1 MYDPHHATDSVSD
14 TAIANDK
21 PVPGGNRA
29 RSKER
34 NRLKI
39 LESAATLFRERG
51 FEAATLR
58 DIARAAGLSTG
69 ALFANFA
76 DKNEIFLTVLESE
89 NNRVIRAMREAHD
102 EKLDLVARLH
112 AQLMRG
118 YEATQHNARIVLSA
132 FVMKWS
138 QGQSPVNEVGQMSD
152 MIRFVLL
159 DTLKQAQTR
168 NEVPQ
173 AVNAECAAEVLED
186 LCLANLRRAYQ
197 ASDDSGAFDM
207 DKLAKSLTA
216 QIALVISGL
225 KAA

>member
-1 MYDPHHATDSVSD
+1 MYDPHHPTDPVSE
-14 TAIANDK
+14 TAIASDK
-21 PVPGGNRA
+21 PAPAGNRA
-29 RSKER
+29 KSKER

-89 NNRVIRAMREAHD
+89 NTRVIRTMRDALD
-102 EKLDLVARLH
+102 EKLDLVSRLH
-112 AQLMRG
+112 TQLMRG

-138 QGQSPVNEVGQMSD
+138 QGQTPVNQVGQMSD
-152 MIRFVLL
+152 LIRFVLL
-159 DTLKQAQTR
+159 DTLKAAQAR

-173 AVNAECAAEVLED
+173 SVNVECASEVLED

-197 ASDDSGAFDM
+197 GSDDSGAFDM
-207 DKLAKSLTA
+207 ERLAKSLNA
-216 QIALVISGL
+216 QIALVVAGL

>member
-1 MYDPHHATDSVSD
+1 MYDPHHTTDPVSD
-14 TAIANDK
+14 TAIASDK
-21 PVPGGNRA
+21 PVPTGNRA
-29 RSKER
+29 KSKER

-76 DKNEIFLTVLESE
+76 DKNEIFLTVLEAE
-89 NNRVIRAMREAHD
+89 NTRVIGTMRDSHD

-112 AQLMRG
+112 TQLMRG

-132 FVMKWS
+132 FVMTWS

-152 MIRFVLL
+152 LIRFALL
-159 DTLKQAQTR
+159 DTLKSAQTR
-168 NEVPQ
+168 KEVPQ
-173 AVNAECAAEVLED
+173 GVDIAVAAEVLED

-197 ASDDSGAFDM
+197 TSDESGAFDM

-216 QIALVISGL
+216 QIALVVAGL

>member
-1 MYDPHHATDSVSD
+1 MYEPNPITPSASHLASAEDRPMPA
-14 TAIANDK
+14 
-21 PVPGGNRA
+21 GNRA
-29 RSKER
+29 KSKER

-152 MIRFVLL
+152 LIRFALL
-159 DTLKQAQTR
+159 DTLKAAQAHK
-168 NEVPQ
+168 ELPQ
-173 AVNAECAAEVLED
+173 NVNVECAAEVLED

>member
-1 MYDPHHATDSVSD
+1 MYDPHHTTDPVSD
-14 TAIANDK
+14 TAIASDK
-21 PVPGGNRA
+21 PVLAGNRA
-29 RSKER
+29 KSKER

-89 NNRVIRAMREAHD
+89 NSRVIRAMREAYD
-102 EKLDLVARLH
+102 EKLDLVTRLH
-112 AQLMRG
+112 TQLMRG
-118 YEATQHNARIVLSA
+118 YEATQHNARMVLSA

-138 QGQSPVNEVGQMSD
+138 QGQAPVNEVGKMSD

-159 DTLKQAQTR
+159 DTLKAAQTEK
-168 NEVPQ
+168 EVPQ
-173 AVNAECAAEVLED
+173 AVDIACAAEVLED

-197 ASDDSGAFDM
+197 ASDESGAFDM

>member
-1 MYDPHHATDSVSD
+1 MYDPQHTTAPVSD
-14 TAIANDK
+14 TAITSDK
-21 PVPGGNRA
+21 PVPTGNRA
-29 RSKER
+29 KSKER

-69 ALFANFA
+69 ALFANFS

-89 NNRVIRAMREAHD
+89 NNRVVRAMRDAHD
-102 EKLDLVARLH
+102 EKLDLVSRLQ

-152 MIRFVLL
+152 LVRFVLL
-159 DTLKQAQTR
+159 DTLKLAQSR
-168 NEVPQ
+168 KEVPQ
-173 AVNAECAAEVLED
+173 AVNVECAAEVLED

-197 ASDDSGAFDM
+197 SSDESGAFDM
-207 DKLAKSLTA
+207 DKLAKSMTS
-216 QIALVISGL
+216 QIGLVISGL

>member
-1 MYDPHHATDSVSD
+1 MYDPHHTTDPVSD

-21 PVPGGNRA
+21 PVPTGNRA
-29 RSKER
+29 KSKER

-39 LESAATLFRERG
+39 LESAAALFRERG

-102 EKLDLVARLH
+102 ETLDLVARLH
-112 AQLMRG
+112 KQLMRG

-152 MIRFVLL
+152 LIRFVLL
-159 DTLKQAQTR
+159 DTLKSAQTR
-168 NEVPQ
+168 KEVPQ
-173 AVNAECAAEVLED
+173 SVNIECAAEVLED

-197 ASDDSGAFDM
+197 ASDESGAFDM
-207 DKLAKSLTA
+207 DRLAKHLTS
-216 QIALVISGL
+216 QIALVVSGL

>member
-1 MYDPHHATDSVSD
+1 MYDPHHTIDPVSD
-14 TAIANDK
+14 TVIANDK
-21 PVPGGNRA
+21 PVPAGNRA
-29 RSKER
+29 KSKER

-89 NNRVIRAMREAHD
+89 NNRVIRAMRDAHD
-102 EKLDLVARLH
+102 EKLDLVVRLH
-112 AQLMRG
+112 TQLMRA
-118 YEATQHNARIVLSA
+118 YEASQHNARIVLSA

-152 MIRFVLL
+152 LIRFALL
-159 DTLKQAQTR
+159 DTLKSAQTR
-168 NEVPQ
+168 KEVPQ
-173 AVNAECAAEVLED
+173 GVDIEVATEVLED

-197 ASDDSGAFDM
+197 TSDDNGAFDM

-216 QIALVISGL
+216 QIALVVAGL

>member
-1 MYDPHHATDSVSD
+1 MYDPNHITASASEP
-14 TAIANDK
+14 AIASDK
-21 PVPGGNRA
+21 PVPTGNRA
-29 RSKER
+29 KSKER

-89 NNRVIRAMREAHD
+89 NSRVIRAMRDAHD

-112 AQLMRG
+112 TQLMRG

-152 MIRFVLL
+152 LIRFVLR
-159 DTLKQAQTR
+159 DTLKSAQTR
-168 NEVPQ
+168 KEVPQ
-173 AVNAECAAEVLED
+173 GVNVECAAEVLED

-197 ASDDSGAFDM
+197 ASDENGAFDM

-216 QIALVISGL
+216 QIALVVAGL